1 MKYLPLDWRL
11 NLGLMLATVILSLF
25 LFSNNTR
32 LQKRIATKEAEAA
45 ILKRQNQE
53 LENQR
58 QQLQDSIHIYLS
70 TVQKLNSVQEQLIQQ
85 KGQLEKKI
93 KTINSKYE
101 KAKTHANNF
110 TTDSIRRYFSNFD

>member
-1 MKYLPLDWRL
+1 
-11 NLGLMLATVILSLF
+11 MLATVILSVF

-32 LQKRIATKEAEAA
+32 LEKRIAAKEAEAA
-45 ILKRQNQE
+45 ILKKNNQE

-58 QQLQDSIHIYLS
+58 KNLYDSIHIYFS
-70 TVQKLNSVQEQLIQQ
+70 TVQKLNSVQEQLLQQ

-93 KTINSKYE
+93 KTINKKYE

-110 TTDSIRRYFSNFD
+110 TTDSIRSYFSNFEWYDLPA